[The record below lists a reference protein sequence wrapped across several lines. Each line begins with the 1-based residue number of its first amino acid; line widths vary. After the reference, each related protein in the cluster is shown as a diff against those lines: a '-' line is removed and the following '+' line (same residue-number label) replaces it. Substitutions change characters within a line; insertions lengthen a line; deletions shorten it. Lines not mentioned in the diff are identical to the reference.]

1 MAESRAYRVR
11 VRVDGELDPAWWSDE
26 FGSLRGGPA
35 RDDTTL
41 IAGDVQDQAALHGLL
56 AAIRDLGLNLVSI
69 EATNGGPSRGH
80 CGGSGG

>member
-1 MAESRAYRVR
+1 MAESRGYRVR
-11 VRVDGELDPAWWSDE
+11 VRVEGELDPAWWSDE
-26 FGSLRGGPA
+26 FGSLRVAPA

-41 IAGDVQDQAALHGLL
+41 IAGEVQDQAALHGLL

-69 EATNGGPSRGH
+69 EATNRGPCRCQ